1 MNERLFFAALQSFQF
16 TLIITKATKTP
27 SHSAAAS
34 NPSTPL
40 LYLSYATHL
49 CTILT
54 YSLVPKPHIN
64 DKKYLIATKVAV
76 RKY

>member
-34 NPSTPL
+34 NQALPYFTSHMLHTYVPYL
-40 LYLSYATHL
+40 LTL
-49 CTILT
+49 
-54 YSLVPKPHIN
+54 
-64 DKKYLIATKVAV
+64 
-76 RKY
+76 

>member
-34 NPSTPL
+34 KHSPSHIL
-40 LYLSYATHL
+40 HL
-49 CTILT
+49 CTI

-64 DKKYLIATKVAV
+64 NKKYLIPTTKGPA
-76 RKY
+76 RKYSADVS

>member
-34 NPSTPL
+34 NQALPYFTSHMLHTYVPYLLILFST
-40 LYLSYATHL
+40 
-49 CTILT
+49 
-54 YSLVPKPHIN
+54 
-64 DKKYLIATKVAV
+64 
-76 RKY
+76 